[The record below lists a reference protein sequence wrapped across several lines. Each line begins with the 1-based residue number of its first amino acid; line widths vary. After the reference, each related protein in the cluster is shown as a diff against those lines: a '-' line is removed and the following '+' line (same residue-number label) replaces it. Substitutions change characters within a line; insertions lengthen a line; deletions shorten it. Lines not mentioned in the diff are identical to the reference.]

1 MKRKI
6 ESLDRGSRRVLR
18 SELERYLS
26 NGKDDETLTVADL
39 SDYNYDVLGWWM
51 RNEMGYPV
59 LSVIAR
65 DILIVPITTV
75 ASESTFSTGGR
86 ILDSFRASLTPKIVE
101 ALICCCD

>member
-26 NGKDDETLTVADL
+26 NGKDDL